1 MNNIKNLKQTFLN
14 QAHIRAK
21 ELNEKVSE
29 YDLAITDLMHFLELE
44 KCDAVAMVKV
54 AKKLK
59 DLRAERRLV
68 KIEKEQTDCLITTMR
83 NKNLDRFEHK
93 TYTYRTTIMDDLK
106 K

>member
-1 MNNIKNLKQTFLN
+1 MDSIKNLKQTFLN
-14 QAHIRAK
+14 QAHLRAK
-21 ELNEKVSE
+21 ELNKKVSE
-29 YDLAITDLMHFLELE
+29 YDLAITDIMHFLEFE
-44 KCDAVAMVKV
+44 KCDAVAMVKA

-83 NKNLDRFEHK
+83 NKNLARFEHK